1 MRHDKVTALFLLAV
15 SVFFCV
21 GSLPLGLGKLHNPG
35 AGFIP
40 FFGGILL
47 GCLSL
52 GIFISTLRGKGA
64 SFGLGKHWKKGAW
77 VLGCLFFYLFVL
89 NKIGFIITTFIFMIL
104 LLVSFRPRRW
114 SGILLVSALTV
125 VFSYLIFVRF
135 LGVDLPKGA
144 FGF

>member
-1 MRHDKVTALFLLAV
+1 MRRDKVTPLFLLGIAI
-15 SVFFCV
+15 FFCIE
-21 GSLPLGLGKLHNPG
+21 SLSLGIGNLRYPG

-40 FFGGILL
+40 FFGGIIL

-64 SFGLGKHWKKGAW
+64 SFGLGQDWKKGAW
-77 VLGCLFFYLFVL
+77 VLGCLLFYLL
-89 NKIGFIITTFIFMIL
+89 ALDKIGFVITTFFFMIL
-104 LLVSFRPRRW
+104 LLVSSRPRRW
-114 SGILLVSALTV
+114 SGILLISSLTV

-135 LGVDLPKGA
+135 LGVDLPKGT